1 MLLRKSRG
9 NILLLDVNP
18 APPRTSDVAPPD
30 GDRMPLETGAQR
42 MALLL
47 EEAQRLMAERDPA
60 ALLRMVCAAARP
72 LTRAS
77 IVSVGVV
84 NEGGVVEELVAVG
97 LDKSVVAELR
107 QSLSTDAEHPA
118 RAVFGSREI
127 VSGVNAGG
135 DPTAICLPAS
145 HPPVHSYVFVPVAS
159 PTRVYGWLALVEKEG
174 AQVFSEEDIQLAS
187 TLGALAGMAYENARL
202 VAQLQAQAEELR
214 EHEERTDFAM
224 FAAQTG
230 VSYRDLDSS
239 WVELSRSTAKLF
251 GLPPDIRRVTQEQL
265 YQHVHP
271 DDGARVRAAV
281 EKAIQ
286 DRSDFALEFRRLM
299 PEGGPRWFQF
309 RGRVVSNE
317 QGEPTRIVG
326 VVTDITERRSLE
338 LQLRQSQ
345 KMEALGQLA
354 GGVAHDF
361 NNLLTAILGYGR
373 LALET
378 ARETSQRHDLDEI
391 VKAASRAA
399 SLTKQLLAF
408 SRRQVVE
415 TTVLDLNLLIVDMVT
430 MLRRMIGED
439 IELGTTLAA
448 GFSHVRADRSQL
460 EQVVMNL
467 VINARDACEPGGRIR
482 LVTHSVDVDGA
493 TAAVTPSLNR
503 GAYVTL
509 SVIDDGTGMDEAT
522 KSRLFEPFFT
532 TKPRGQGTGLGLA
545 TVYGIVVQS
554 GGAIEVESE
563 FSRGSRFTVYLP
575 REQELTQSAG
585 RTAEL
590 PAVTTPRT
598 VLLVED
604 EQAVR
609 ELVRIILERA
619 GHRVVEAATPEEAI
633 TRFNSMESVDLLLTD
648 VVMPVMSGFDLFHT
662 LVERLPSLRVLFI
675 SGYTDYALLEPTIA
689 DRGAAFLE
697 KPFSAEALIGKV
709 REVLSH

>member
-1 MLLRKSRG
+1 MG
-9 NILLLDVNP
+9 
-18 APPRTSDVAPPD
+18 
-30 GDRMPLETGAQR
+30 
-42 MALLL
+42 LLL
-47 EEAQRLMAERDPA
+47 EEVQRLMAERDPA
-60 ALLRMVCAAARP
+60 ALLRRVCAAARP

-77 IVSVGVV
+77 IVGVGVV
-84 NEGGVVEELVAVG
+84 DEAGVVDDFVAVG
-97 LDKSVVAELR
+97 LDDGVVAELR
-107 QSLSTDAEHPA
+107 HLLATTPDHLA
-118 RAVFGSREI
+118 RAVCESRE
-127 VSGVNAGG
+127 VVRGANASG

-145 HPPVHSYVFVPVAS
+145 HPRVHSYVFVPVAS
-159 PTRVYGWLALVEKEG
+159 PSRVYGWLALLEKEG
-174 AQVFSEEDIQLAS
+174 AQVFNDEDIQLAS
-187 TLGALAGMAYENARL
+187 MLGALAGMAYENARL
-202 VAQLQAQAEELR
+202 VAKLQAQAEELR
-214 EHEERTDFAM
+214 AHEEQTDFAM

-230 VSYRDLDSS
+230 VSYRNLGSS
-239 WVELSRSTAKLF
+239 WVELSRSTATLF
-251 GLPPDIRRVTQEQL
+251 GFPPDTRRVDQEQL
-265 YQHVHP
+265 YQQVHP

-299 PEGGPRWFQF
+299 PKGGPRWFQF
-309 RGRVVSNE
+309 RGRVVTNE
-317 QGEPTRIVG
+317 HGEPIRVVG
-326 VVTDITERRSLE
+326 VTTDITERRSLE

-378 ARETSQRHDLDEI
+378 ASETSQRHDLEEI

-415 TTVLDLNLLIVDMVT
+415 TTVVDLNLLIVDMVT

-439 IELGTTLAA
+439 IELATTLAA
-448 GFSHVRADRSQL
+448 GLSHVRADRSQL

-482 LVTHSVDVDGA
+482 LVTEAVDVDA
-493 TAAVTPSLNR
+493 SLAAVTPGLNR

-509 SVIDDGTGMDEAT
+509 SVVDDGTGMDEAT

-563 FSRGSRFTVYLP
+563 FGRGARFTVYLP
-575 REQELTQSAG
+575 REQEATQITG
-585 RTAEL
+585 RAAEL
-590 PAVTTPRT
+590 PAATAPHT

-619 GHRVVEAATPEEAI
+619 GHHVVEAATPEEAI
-633 TRFNSMESVDLLLTD
+633 VRFNSMASVDLLLTD

-675 SGYTDYALLEPTIA
+675 SGYTDYALFEPTIA
-689 DRGAAFLE
+689 DKGAAFLE